1 MRSDDIAAALSEVLW
16 TAERNRR
23 PLQLPD
29 LRVAVPDQAA
39 AYAVQRCTF
48 DQRRIG
54 KITALFAEIEPR
66 CR

>member
-1 MRSDDIAAALSEVLW
+1 VLW